1 MLKSLLLLLV
11 PLIFVAGCA
20 TQKPVQPLPVSC
32 PAPPQLPPLVKLP
45 ESVTGPSFLDRL
57 DTMLFPKQNALTPSD
72 YSLQPARG
80 SMKLPA
86 KHP

>member
-1 MLKSLLLLLV
+1 MLKSPLLLLV
-11 PLIFVAGCA
+11 PLIFAAGCA

-57 DTMLFPKQNALTPSD
+57 DTMLFQKPSAATPSD
-72 YSLQPARG
+72 FSLRPASG
-80 SMKLPA
+80 SMTLPVRR
-86 KHP
+86 

>member
-1 MLKSLLLLLV
+1 MLKSLPLLLV

-20 TQKPVQPLPVSC
+20 TQKPVQPLPASC

-57 DTMLFPKQNALTPSD
+57 DTMLFQKPSAATPSD
-72 YSLQPARG
+72 FSLRPANG
-80 SMKLPA
+80 SMKAPGRQ
-86 KHP
+86 

>member
-1 MLKSLLLLLV
+1 MLKSPLLLLA

-32 PAPPQLPPLVKLP
+32 PAPVRLPPLASQP
-45 ESVTGPSFLDRL
+45 DSVTGLSFLTEL
-57 DTMLFPKQNALTPSD
+57 ETVLFGSQNAQTPFD

-80 SMKLPA
+80 STKLPA
-86 KHP
+86 RR

>member
-1 MLKSLLLLLV
+1 MLKSLPLLLA

-57 DTMLFPKQNALTPSD
+57 DTMLFQKPSAQTKSD
-72 YSLQPARG
+72 FSLRPANG
-80 SMKLPA
+80 SMKAPGQR
-86 KHP
+86 